1 MFWVAAAYLL
11 LLSGVLHLGVRDHH
25 SAETPLDVRSLSST
39 VLLACGWGV
48 ALLHPLFL
56 LEGIAHWRENGNCL
70 RQHVWFCL
78 FPPLRLGAR
87 DHGDGR
93 AIWLPKIGW
102 AVSGDELR
110 GRVERG
116 AGVPMIAVALLV
128 LPLLAFEHFYEARIS
143 SDAWM
148 KLFVDVSSGLIWVAF
163 AFEFVVLC
171 SIADR
176 KVRYARQH
184 WLDLLIILL
193 PVIAFLRALRVA
205 RLARLGRAY
214 RIRGTL
220 LRAWRALL
228 VLELVKRLVQPPP
241 EKRLLQLRE
250 QLVAKEGELTTLKQE
265 IEALERTL
273 AQTCPREGSAP
284 SVMG

>member
-1 MFWVAAAYLL
+1 MFWVTAAYLL
-11 LLSGVLHLGVRDHH
+11 LLSGVLHLGVRDHA
-25 SAETPLDVRSLSST
+25 STDTPVDVRALSST
-39 VLLACGWGV
+39 ALLACWWGV

-56 LEGIAHWRENGNCL
+56 LEALAHWREGGQRL
-70 RQHVWFCL
+70 RQHVWYCL
-78 FPPLRLGAR
+78 VPPLRLGAK
-87 DHGDGR
+87 DHADGR

-110 GRVERG
+110 QRVERG

-143 SDAWM
+143 SDAWL

-176 KVRYARQH
+176 KLRYACQH

-228 VLELVKRLVQPPP
+228 VLELVRRLVQPPP

-250 QLVAKEGELTTLKQE
+250 QLAVKEGELTTLRQE
-265 IEALERTL
+265 IEALEQAL
-273 AQTCPREGSAP
+273 AQTYPGEGSSP
-284 SVMG
+284 SVVA